1 MNTIIDKLQS
11 IGLTGNESRVYLFLL
26 EHKISKAGTIC
37 SGLNIPNSHIYHLL
51 EKLIGKGIINFKIV
65 NNVKVFRPVNPESL
79 FSLFREKERQLEKEK
94 DDLKDFISSLK
105 KIEPEVDKQNDFK
118 YFEGINGIRS
128 MFNEF
133 AESWEPNSQVY
144 IASAPIAYK
153 NWNAFLI
160 EYFHGPRIKKKVSQQ
175 LIVPESIKEHGKER
189 EKLKYLE
196 IKYTKIEPET
206 EFGVAGDYAYFLSQ
220 GEKPYA
226 LLIKDKNLASTQ
238 IKIFNIMWNSSSK

>member
-1 MNTIIDKLQS
+1 MNDIIDKLQS
-11 IGLTGNESRVYLFLL
+11 IGLTRNESRVYLFLL
-26 EHKISKAGTIC
+26 EHKIAKAGTIC
-37 SGLNIPNSHIYHLL
+37 SALNIPNSHIYRLL
-51 EKLIGKGIINFKIV
+51 EKLIEKGIISFKIV

-105 KIEPEVDKQNDFK
+105 EIEPEENKQNDFK

-133 AESWEPNSQVY
+133 AESWKPNSQVY
-144 IASAPIAYK
+144 IASAPIAYE
-153 NWNAFLI
+153 NWNAFLV
-160 EYFHGPRIKKKVSQQ
+160 EYFHGPRIKKKVHQQ
-175 LIVPESIKEHGKER
+175 LIVPKSIIKHGKER
-189 EKLKYLE
+189 AGLKYIE
-196 IKYTKIEPET
+196 IKYTDIEPET
-206 EFGVAGDYAYFLSQ
+206 EFGVAGNYVYFLSQ

-238 IKIFNIMWNSSSK
+238 IKIFNIMWDNS